1 MNKILLISISILVGM
16 IAILGYKINSAS
28 SSTGG
33 GITISTSPNPLT
45 IGPATFIITV
55 KDKAGKL
62 VNDATVSFDINMTTM
77 NMGIQKGVAKSEG
90 NGKYNAV
97 GNMSMR
103 GPWRISIIAKMAD
116 GSIQNEDFVINVK

>member
-1 MNKILLISISILVGM
+1 MNKILIISISILVGM
-16 IAILGYKINSAS
+16 IAILSYKINSAS

-77 NMGIQKGVAKSEG
+77 NMGTQKGIAETEG
-90 NGKYNAV
+90 NGKYKAV
-97 GNMSMR
+97 GRMSMR

>member
-1 MNKILLISISILVGM
+1 MNRILIISISILVGM

-77 NMGIQKGVAKSEG
+77 NMGTQKGVATST
-90 NGKYNAV
+90 GKGQYKAD
-97 GNMSMR
+97 GSMSMR
-103 GPWRISIIAKMAD
+103 GPWRVSVVAKMVD
-116 GSIQNEDFVINVK
+116 GSTQNKDFVINVK